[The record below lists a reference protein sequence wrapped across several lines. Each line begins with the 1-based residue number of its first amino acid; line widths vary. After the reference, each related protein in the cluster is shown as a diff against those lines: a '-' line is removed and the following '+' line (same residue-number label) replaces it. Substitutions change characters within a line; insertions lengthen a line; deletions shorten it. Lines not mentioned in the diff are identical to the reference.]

1 MKQENFRKIEQ
12 ALAGHPSPQAVR
24 VLVHGIIENELS
36 ACPEIQDEDRQELSA
51 LLCLVHFPL
60 KVEQVCIRTE
70 TSDVSYEPSRLVGVA
85 MGIITCAALN
95 KMPLLH
101 RVLLSVIGGVGV
113 DYAAQYYS
121 QKRKKTNH
129 RNVMNIQEKLL
140 SSVEDIQEQVDKIVR
155 LLVLMTVKPKAT
167 LSSDFPNILKWYQAA
182 YADCG
187 DFGSE
192 CATHFR
198 RRIESVLRQCYCELV
213 NYDGTNEHLFET
225 ELTSR
230 ITEPAQELPAITAQ
244 DGYLLPGKLFFP
256 YNEKDNHSN

>member
-12 ALAGHPSPQAVR
+12 VLAGHPSPQAVR
-24 VLVHGIIENELS
+24 TLVHGVIENELS
-36 ACPEIQDEDRQELSA
+36 VCPEIQDEDRQELSA

-70 TSDVSYEPSRLVGVA
+70 TSDASYEPSRLVGVA
-85 MGIITCAALN
+85 TGIITCAALN
-95 KMPLLH
+95 KMPLLP
-101 RVLLSVIGGVGV
+101 RVLFSVIGGVGV
-113 DYAAQYYS
+113 DYAAQYYF
-121 QKRKKTNH
+121 QKRKKINH

-140 SSVEDIQEQVDKIVR
+140 SSAEDIQERVDKIVR
-155 LLVLMTVKPKAT
+155 LLVLMMVKPKVT
-167 LSSDFPNILKWYQAA
+167 LSSNFPNILKWYQAA
-182 YADCG
+182 YADCE

-192 CATHFR
+192 CATYFR
-198 RRIESVLRQCYCELV
+198 HRIESVLRQCYCELV

-230 ITEPAQELPAITAQ
+230 ITEPTQELPAITAQ